1 MVMVTKIL
9 VVDDEEE
16 MRDLLSEFLTRE
28 GYQVVFAA
36 SGTETLTMAQQENPG
51 VILLDV
57 KMPGLSGI
65 DTCRQLKG
73 HEKTW
78 HIPVIVATAYRERVL
93 EAFDAG
99 ADDFVTKPFHLEEL
113 AIRVKAIVRTQ
124 HLTDKLERAAAYI
137 GELQK
142 NLPRL

>member
-1 MVMVTKIL
+1 MATKIL

-16 MRDLLSEFLTRE
+16 IRELLSEFLTRE
-28 GYQVVFAA
+28 GYQVVLAA
-36 SGTETLTMAQQENPG
+36 SGAESLTIAQRENPG

-65 DTCRQLKG
+65 DTCRGLKG

-99 ADDFVTKPFHLEEL
+99 ADDFVTKPFQLDEL
-113 AIRVKAIVRTQ
+113 AVRVKSIVRIQ
-124 HLTDKLERAAAYI
+124 HLTDELERAAVYI